1 MPGNYVPE
9 DGAVSQTTCKAGSYQ
24 PDEGADGCLL
34 ADPGSYVSSSA
45 AISQNPC
52 QPGTY
57 QSSEG
62 RAGCF
67 PADPGNF
74 VSETGAT
81 EQSACPSGTEQELSG
96 QTGCI
101 DVERPIWMSI
111 LMFGVPAIVLGTLAI
126 MYFSN
131 KKKSDEGDGR
141 RSYKSTEDLISK

>member
-9 DGAVSQTTCKAGSYQ
+9 EGAVSQTTCKAGSYQ
-24 PDEGADGCLL
+24 PDEGADSCIP
-34 ADPGSYVSSSA
+34 AAPGSYVSSSA

-57 QSSEG
+57 QASEG

-67 PADPGNF
+67 PADPGSF
-74 VSETGAT
+74 VSETGAI

-96 QTGCI
+96 QTGCTDI
-101 DVERPIWMSI
+101 ERPIWMSI
-111 LMFGVPAIVLGTLAI
+111 LMFGVPAIVLGTLSI

-131 KKKSDEGDGR
+131 KKKSDDGDAR
-141 RSYKSTEDLISK
+141 RTYMSTEDLISK